1 MSFEVPTSFVQQ
13 YAQNV
18 EFLSQQKGSR
28 LRNAVYVK
36 PGITGTRFDMEQ
48 IGATSAQK
56 ITGRHQDTPLIATP
70 YDRRWTNMQ
79 DYDWADL
86 IDRSDKIKMLID
98 PASSYT
104 MNAVWAMGRA
114 MDDEIISNAFAP
126 ASTGHDGTTNKQLP
140 SSQVVPVN
148 SHGYDAGTGN
158 TGLTVSKLISAKEI
172 IRAGNVDPDEPLY
185 IACTEHEIAN
195 MLAQT
200 EVKSI
205 WYNNVKALV
214 EGTVDRFMG
223 FTFIQTER
231 IQKDANGYDRVLA
244 WAKSGL
250 NLGIGQDIN
259 TDIGPRRDK
268 RNAVQVYVSMSIG
281 SSRLEEAKV
290 VEVKCDPTA

>member
-1 MSFEVPTSFVQQ
+1 MSFEVPTAFVQQ

-48 IGATSAQK
+48 VGATSAQK
-56 ITGRHQDTPLIATP
+56 ITGRHQDTPLISTP
-70 YDRRWTNMQ
+70 HDRRWTNMQ

-86 IDRSDKIKMLID
+86 IDRMDKIKMLID
-98 PASSYT
+98 PTSSYT

-126 ASTGHDGTTNKQLP
+126 ASTGHDGTTSTAFPAAQTVAVDDH
-140 SSQVVPVN
+140 S
-148 SHGYDAGTGN
+148 YDSGTGN
-158 TGLTVSKLISAKEI
+158 AGLTVGKLIAAKEI

-185 IACTEHEIAN
+185 IACKEHEIAN
-195 MLAQT
+195 MLTQT

-231 IQKDANGYDRVLA
+231 ILQDSSGYDRVMA

-250 NLGIGQDIN
+250 NLGIGQDIV

-290 VEVKCDPTA
+290 VEIKADPTA